1 MADNKEIATNEQLN
15 TELFNDACVIIDQA
29 QDTAYSQVNE
39 ILIKRNRLLG
49 MRINIDIL
57 QTQRAE
63 YGKQIVL
70 SLAAQHMI

>member
-29 QDTAYSQVNE
+29 RDTAYSQVNE